1 MMMLSIVTTLYRSAE
16 YIEDFYRRIS
26 DEAQKI
32 TTDYEIIFVND
43 GSPDDSLERSI
54 ILYENDARVKII
66 DLSRNF
72 GHHKAIMT
80 GLAHANGDYV
90 FLIDSDLEEEP
101 ELLGEF
107 WQGLYN
113 DPLIDMV
120 YGVQARRRGG
130 WFERWSGNLFYNTMN
145 LLSNVEL
152 TKNFL
157 TVRLMTS
164 RYVNSLIQFG
174 EREMTLINI
183 IAMNGYREKA
193 IVVKKHSHSP
203 TTYSLI
209 QKLSI
214 VFNVTTSSS
223 AKPLYLI
230 FYSGMIITLL
240 SAIYIFVLIFN
251 KLVSNVAFHGWTSL
265 MVSVWF
271 LGGMVIMF
279 LGVIGIYVSKIFVE
293 TKQRPYTIIR
303 NLYEQKRENN

>member
-1 MMMLSIVTTLYRSAE
+1 MVLSIVTTLYRSAE
-16 YIEDFYRRIS
+16 YIEDFYRRIRV
-26 DEAQKI
+26 EAQKI

-43 GSPDDSLERSI
+43 GSPDDSLERSVN
-54 ILYENDARVKII
+54 LYEKDAKVKVI

-80 GLAHANGDYV
+80 GLAHANGDYI

-107 WQGLYN
+107 WQELHN
-113 DPLIDMV
+113 DPRIDMV
-120 YGVQARRRGG
+120 YGIQAKRKGG

-152 TKNFL
+152 PRNFL

-164 RYVNSLIQFG
+164 RYVNSLTRFG

-183 IAMNGYREKA
+183 IAMNGYRQKA

-203 TTYSLI
+203 TTYSLM

-223 AKPLYLI
+223 AKPLYMI

-240 SAIYIFVLIFN
+240 SALYIFVLIFN

-271 LGGMVIMF
+271 LGGMIIMF
-279 LGVIGIYVSKIFVE
+279 LGIIGIYISKIFVE

-303 NLYEQKRENN
+303 NLYEQKKEQ